1 MKFELNFFARVLQ
14 HLNLNIT
21 RQGQIQGFLV
31 NLRFFQ
37 RGWDCSHNLQMICLN
52 ILGVAKVASAI
63 MGMVEGSRCVK
74 SMAS

>member
-37 RGWDCSHNLQMICLN
+37 RGWDCSHNLQDHTGCSSEGL
-52 ILGVAKVASAI
+52 I
-63 MGMVEGSRCVK
+63 MVF
-74 SMAS
+74 